1 MKSAISW
8 KRADALVI
16 LKDGE
21 MELGQF
27 ATRMWK
33 HAVTLGF
40 ARKFLVG
47 MVKLGYLERKESG
60 KAELY
65 KVTGEGQ
72 GIANQVRCGYCLIS
86 RKKTKLVENTCG
98 TCGGI
103 HWACTKCVRK
113 EIKVV
118 GEFPR
123 YRPALRG
130 CPK

>member
-1 MKSAISW
+1 MKSAISG
-8 KRADALVI
+8 KRADALFI

-40 ARKFLVG
+40 ARKFLGG
-47 MVKLGYLERKESG
+47 MVKLGYLERKENG
-60 KAELY
+60 KAEVY
-65 KVTGEGQ
+65 KVTGEGEGVAIQ
-72 GIANQVRCGYCLIS
+72 TRCGYCKIS
-86 RKKTKLVENTCG
+86 REKTKLVENMCG
-98 TCGGI
+98 TCGSF
-103 HWACTKCVRK
+103 HWACTKCLRK

-123 YRPALRG
+123 YRPALKE